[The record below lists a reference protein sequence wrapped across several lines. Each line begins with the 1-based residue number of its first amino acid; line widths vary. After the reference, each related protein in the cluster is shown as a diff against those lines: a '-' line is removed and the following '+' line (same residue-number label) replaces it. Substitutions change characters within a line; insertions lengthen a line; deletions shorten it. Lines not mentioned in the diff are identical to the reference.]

1 MGLRG
6 RSSQGVAFEDAAGCP
21 ACLSPPGRR
30 GRRRGE
36 EEMVNEKMKVKIEME
51 GFDDWTADIISI
63 KVIEALRMA
72 GVAVYQNARPC
83 KKNIEYQDMET
94 SLAII
99 IRDYCL
105 AITDIGHI
113 HLTGEKIYGETF
125 KTNLML
131 VLKND
136 GSEEDQKGS

>member
-1 MGLRG
+1 M
-6 RSSQGVAFEDAAGCP
+6 AFEDAAGCP

-30 GRRRGE
+30 GE
-36 EEMVNEKMKVKIEME
+36 VEMINEMKVKIEME
-51 GFDDWTADIISI
+51 GFNDWTADVIVI
-63 KVIEALRMA
+63 KVVEALRMA
-72 GVAVYQNARPC
+72 GIAVYQNAKPC

-105 AITDIGHI
+105 AVTDIGHV

-125 KTNLML
+125 KANLML

-136 GSEEDQKGS
+136 GSDEDQKGS

>member
-1 MGLRG
+1 
-6 RSSQGVAFEDAAGCP
+6 
-21 ACLSPPGRR
+21 
-30 GRRRGE
+30 
-36 EEMVNEKMKVKIEME
+36 MVNEKMKVKIEME

-63 KVIEALRMA
+63 KVVEALRMA
-72 GVAVYQNARPC
+72 GVAVYQNAKPC

-105 AITDIGHI
+105 AITDIGHV